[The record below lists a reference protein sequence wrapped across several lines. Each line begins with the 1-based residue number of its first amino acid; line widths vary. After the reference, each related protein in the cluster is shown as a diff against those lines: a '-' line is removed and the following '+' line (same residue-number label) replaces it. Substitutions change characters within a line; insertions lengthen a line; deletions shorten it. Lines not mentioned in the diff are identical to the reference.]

1 MKHIS
6 TVLSAL
12 AFIGVAYLLF
22 SKKDTSTKAKS
33 KIVRENTSNES
44 IVANTGKIAY
54 VDIDTLEAYYDYF
67 KKKKTEFESRQKSI
81 DAELEKMANNIQNEY
96 ISLQQKAQKGEITQ
110 SEGEAIQQKLLQ
122 KQQEL
127 ETKRQNL
134 GSKYMKDHENF
145 NKEIHDNLHKYV
157 EEYNVDKGYDYILY
171 NSKDGFILYANK
183 ELDITWDII
192 KGLNEKKQNN

>member
-12 AFIGVAYLLF
+12 ACIGVAYILF
-22 SKKDTSTKAKS
+22 SKKDTSSKSKS
-33 KIVRENTSNES
+33 KIVKDNLSNGGNT
-44 IVANTGKIAY
+44 ANSAKIAY
-54 VDIDTLEAYYDYF
+54 VDIDTLEANYDYF

-96 ISLQQKAQKGEITQ
+96 LSLQQKAQKGEITQ

-134 GSKYMKDHENF
+134 GSKYMKDHESF

-157 EEYNVDKGYDYILY
+157 EEYNADKGYDYILY

>member
-12 AFIGVAYLLF
+12 ACIGVAYLLF
-22 SKKDTSTKAKS
+22 SKKDSSTKSKS
-33 KIVRENTSNES
+33 KIVKDNTSDGSNT
-44 IVANTGKIAY
+44 ANNGKIAY

-134 GSKYMKDHENF
+134 GSKYMKDHESF